1 VIDWA
6 LLMKVVVGRGEWME
20 GGTRV
25 WFWFVW
31 GFLCV

>member
-25 WFWFVW
+25 WF
-31 GFLCV
+31 